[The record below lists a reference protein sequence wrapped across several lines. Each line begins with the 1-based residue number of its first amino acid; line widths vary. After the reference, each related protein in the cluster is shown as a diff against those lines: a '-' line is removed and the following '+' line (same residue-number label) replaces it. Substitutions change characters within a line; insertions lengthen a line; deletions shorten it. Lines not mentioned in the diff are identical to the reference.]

1 MSMLAKIK
9 SWFSKNKKHIIIGG
23 TIALA
28 LVGTGIGYVLYKN
41 RKMSFSDWLKLASK
55 EELEEAYE
63 RLRQIFCKTGTKP
76 IGMEQISHE
85 LGERGAK
92 EWFEKHPPNT
102 DPNFRWT
109 DANRWDKD

>member
-1 MSMLAKIK
+1 MLAKIK

-23 TIALA
+23 TIVLA

-63 RLRQIFCKTGTKP
+63 RLRQIF
-76 IGMEQISHE
+76 
-85 LGERGAK
+85 
-92 EWFEKHPPNT
+92 
-102 DPNFRWT
+102 
-109 DANRWDKD
+109 

>member
-23 TIALA
+23 TIVLA

-85 LGERGAK
+85 
-92 EWFEKHPPNT
+92 
-102 DPNFRWT
+102 
-109 DANRWDKD
+109 